1 MANVTKSLRRL
12 LIPSALPLLLAIPA
26 HAADEARSVW
36 DGVFSAA
43 QAARGQKAYVAEC
56 ARCHGD
62 TMAGIDD
69 APPLAKEIF
78 LGAWDGKT
86 VGRLA
91 DVTRRTMPPETAGT
105 MSRPMTIDLIAY
117 LLSANGFPAGK
128 TDLETDTTKL
138 RQITI
143 EVKKPKLP

>member
-1 MANVTKSLRRL
+1 MPAVTKSIHRL
-12 LIPSALPLLLAIPA
+12 IQPALLLLLVAPA
-26 HAADEARSVW
+26 LAADDSRTVW
-36 DGVFSAA
+36 DGVFTAA
-43 QAARGQKAYVAEC
+43 QAARGQKAYVTEC

-69 APPLAKEIF
+69 APPLAREAF

-91 DVTRRTMPPETAGT
+91 DATRRTMPPETAGT
-105 MSRPMTIDLIAY
+105 MSRPMTIDLVAY

-143 EVKKPKLP
+143 EAKKPKLP